1 MTASSISDSTRVVAA
16 EDLLV
21 TEFGAELVV
30 LNLRDG
36 VYYGLEDVG
45 ARIWRLI
52 QEPVTVAA
60 ICDVVASE
68 YDVERVSCE
77 ADTRALL
84 GELAARGLVEVREQP

>member
-1 MTASSISDSTRVVAA
+1 VTTKPLSDSSRVVAA
-16 EDLLV
+16 GDLLV
-21 TEFGAELVV
+21 TEFGAELVL

-36 VYYGLEDVG
+36 IYYGLEEVG
-45 ARIWRLI
+45 ARIWRLLR
-52 QEPVTVAA
+52 EPVTVAA

>member
-1 MTASSISDSTRVVAA
+1 VAA
-16 EDLLV
+16 DDLLV

-45 ARIWRLI
+45 ARIWQLI

-68 YDVERVSCE
+68 YDVERVNCE
-77 ADTRALL
+77 TDTRALL